1 MDKKVYGVD
10 IDKCNGIN
18 ADDIGEMTPEQ
29 KKGLIAKV
37 GTDEEY
43 TIDGFFYYLNNNMID
58 TENKYWIVV

>member
-1 MDKKVYGVD
+1 MLFAYPKNVQSDL
-10 IDKCNGIN
+10 
-18 ADDIGEMTPEQ
+18 TPEQ

>member
-1 MDKKVYGVD
+1 MDKKVYGVE
-10 IDKCNGIN
+10 IDKCVGIN

-29 KKGLIAKV
+29 KKELIAKV